1 MRNHEGVSATQ
12 RRRRLAGAL
21 ALAAL
26 GAGAALPALAQA
38 QAGSQPRQASANPP
52 APGVAAC
59 VSIEIDAV
67 RLACYDDAAGRVVP
81 STQQAD
87 AAAEAAQAAAEA
99 ARALREAA
107 APRPAPSERAQAR
120 TRRGAATLFR
130 RDAQGTRGAAAE
142 PPLDPETQAAIANAG
157 KGSLLDTRWEIA
169 RDSKLGIFNFR
180 AYKPVYLLPVFWSS
194 SPNAHPFS
202 PTRGSATDTDSLDA
216 LEAKFQISFKT
227 KAVENLFGDNGDIWM
242 AYTQSSR
249 WQVYNSEASRPF
261 RETDYEPEVML
272 AFRTGYELLG
282 WKGRLAAVGINHQ
295 SNGRSDPLSRSWN
308 RVVFN
313 FGFDRE
319 GWALNLRPWIRIP
332 ERGHGDDNPDIADYM
347 GRGDATLVRTFGNG
361 QQLSLMLRHSLRS
374 GDRAHGA
381 VQFDW
386 AFPLHDTFRGHLQVF
401 DGYGE
406 SMIDYNHRSTYVG
419 LGISLMEWY

>member
-1 MRNHEGVSATQ
+1 MRSHDDVIPRRAPPLALAFALATTGACLPGAVFAQQAPVAPPAPPGVSAC
-12 RRRRLAGAL
+12 
-21 ALAAL
+21 
-26 GAGAALPALAQA
+26 
-38 QAGSQPRQASANPP
+38 
-52 APGVAAC
+52 VA
-59 VSIEIDAV
+59 IEIDAA
-67 RLACYDDAAGRVVP
+67 RLACYDAAAGRAAP
-81 STQQAD
+81 STRQAD
-87 AAAEAAQAAAEA
+87 AAAEAAQAAADA
-99 ARALREAA
+99 ARAEREAKAPGPPA
-107 APRPAPSERAQAR
+107 ADRAQAR
-120 TRRGAATLFR
+120 RPRGNASLFR
-130 RDAQGTRGAAAE
+130 RDAPGAPHEAE
-142 PPLDPETQAAIANAG
+142 PLDPEAQAAIANAG
-157 KGSLLDTRWEIA
+157 KGSLLDTRWELA

-180 AYKPVYLLPVFWSS
+180 AYKPVYLFPLFWSS
-194 SPNAHPFS
+194 STNPHPFS
-202 PTRGSATDTDSLDA
+202 PSRGTATDVESLDS

-249 WQVYNSEASRPF
+249 WQVYNGDASRPF
-261 RETDYEPEVML
+261 RETNYEPEVML
-272 AFRTGYELLG
+272 AFRTGYGLLG

-308 RVVFN
+308 RVMFN

-332 ERGHGDDNPDIADYM
+332 ERGHGDDNPDISDYM
-347 GRGDATLVRTFGNG
+347 GRGDATLVRTFADG
-361 QQLSLMLRHSLRS
+361 QQLSLALRHSLRS

-406 SMIDYNHRSTYVG
+406 SLIDYNHRSTYVG